1 MKLTVVSVLYQKIT
15 STQAALAFWYQKA
28 KSPPNSSLDGLP
40 HGTKNESRTESMA
53 TKIVDTERELENLRD
68 EYAAAS
74 FQLVSEINQ
83 RVSGKAATV
92 LFRHYV
98 MLEPF
103 TQIAEELEL
112 APSSVSKLHGRGVKQ
127 FYDAACLD

>member
-1 MKLTVVSVLYQKIT
+1 MKLTVVSDLYKKIT
-15 STQAALAFWYQKA
+15 LKEERLAFLYT
-28 KSPPNSSLDGLP
+28 KSKSAPKSGLDGLP
-40 HGTKNESRTESMA
+40 HGTTETSRTESLA
-53 TKIVDTERELENLRD
+53 TKIVDTEGELENLRD

-112 APSSVSKLHGRGVKQ
+112 APSSVSKLHRHGVKQ
-127 FYDAACLD
+127 FYAPSLD

>member
-1 MKLTVVSVLYQKIT
+1 MKLTDVSVLYQKIT
-15 STQAALAFWYQKA
+15 STQAALAFLYT
-28 KSPPNSSLDGLP
+28 KSKSAHTSHLDGLP
-40 HGTKNESRTESMA
+40 HGTKNESRTESLA

-83 RVSGKAATV
+83 RVSGKASTV
-92 LFRHYV
+92 LFLHYI
-98 MLEPF
+98 MFEPF
-103 TQIAEELEL
+103 TEIAAEMKIS
-112 APSSVSKLHGRGVKQ
+112 PSHVSKLHRHGVNQ